1 MPPPHTTAVAFF
13 RRHHPLIATMP
24 FFASQDKQP
33 KIASRPATS
42 LLRRF
47 NDIYKAST
55 PASSS
60 VVPKPQCTKIRTN
73 ALFDFDQSM
82 TVSLF
87 SLDTPGSQRD
97 SSGDSE
103 SNSSRSDASSS
114 RQTLELSPASPAAYV
129 PPRRSHIEPLRP
141 ALKQTTSWNST
152 STSTRSSTHDLHVSF
167 VIPTRPD
174 PTTFAMHPLFEYT
187 HLDHAPISCD
197 ILYPPSSRSIL
208 DRSTRATIPYEMLDE
223 PATEPAL
230 CTQLVL
236 KSELFPWEIVVRPN
250 ASNACTSPTKSGRY
264 PLARRRPITNLDV
277 LFALYDALE
286 ERVTEDEWAAL
297 GSRSRT
303 QRKISR
309 AYEQRCIKLSGGW
322 ETGVRRI
329 DWLDGR
335 TRLVGVEMALPK
347 DGTASETA
355 TLIFQTPA

>member
-1 MPPPHTTAVAFF
+1 
-13 RRHHPLIATMP
+13 MP
-24 FFASQDKQP
+24 FSASQDKQP
-33 KIASRPATS
+33 KTPSRLATS

-55 PASSS
+55 TASSS

-73 ALFDFDQSM
+73 ALFDFDQPT

-87 SLDTPGSQRD
+87 SLDSPGSQRD

-103 SNSSRSDASSS
+103 SNSSHSDASSS
-114 RQTLELSPASPAAYV
+114 RQTLELSPSPSSPSASV
-129 PPRRSHIEPLRP
+129 PPQRSQIKHLRP
-141 ALKQTTSWNST
+141 ALKQTTSWNSS
-152 STSTRSSTHDLHVSF
+152 STSTRSSTRDLHVSF

-174 PTTFAMHPLFEYT
+174 PTTFAMHPLFDYT

-208 DRSTRATIPYEMLDE
+208 DRSSRAAIPYETLDE

-230 CTQLVL
+230 YTQLVL
-236 KSELFPWEIVVRPN
+236 KCDLFPWKIVVRPN
-250 ASNACTSPTKSGRY
+250 ASNACTLPAKSGRY
-264 PLARRRPITNLDV
+264 PLTRRRPITNLDV
-277 LFALYDALE
+277 LFALYDALG

-303 QRKISR
+303 QRRISR
-309 AYEQRCIKLSGGW
+309 AYEQRCIKLGSGW
-322 ETGVRRI
+322 EIGVCRI

-347 DGTASETA
+347 NDGGASDTG
-355 TLIFQTPA
+355 TLIFTTPV